1 MQCEKDGW
9 YGIEWQVLW
18 DARNET
24 IDLRLDNKLGINK
37 EKFKAFVSSGNID
50 RLDWM
55 FDDEQEISIG
65 LEAFA

>member
-24 IDLRLDNKLGINK
+24 IDLRLDRKRCIDK
-37 EKFKAFVSSGNID
+37 EEFKTFVQTGRIKN
-50 RLDWM
+50 LDWM
-55 FDDEQEISIG
+55 FDDEEVNIG
-65 LEAFA
+65 LEAFI